1 VKERL
6 VTSGLPGL
14 VGDQGGSSK
23 KGSFD
28 DQVRMVLVIGAILLT
43 ALGFVVY
50 AFVRDPTVLVTN
62 QAMTFI
68 VGYYFHKQ

>member
-1 VKERL
+1 MKGRFVPD
-6 VTSGLPGL
+6 LPGL
-14 VGDQGGSSK
+14 SAAQGNSG

-28 DQVRMVLVIGAILLT
+28 DRARMVLIVGSILLT

-62 QAMTFI
+62 QAMIFI